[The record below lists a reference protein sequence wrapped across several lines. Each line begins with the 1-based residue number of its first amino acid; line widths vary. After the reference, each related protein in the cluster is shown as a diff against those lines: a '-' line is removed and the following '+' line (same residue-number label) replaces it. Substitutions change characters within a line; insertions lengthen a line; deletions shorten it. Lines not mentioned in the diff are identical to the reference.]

1 MMTSMASI
9 AGIMNASAPNTTS
22 AAADAA
28 TPATDPAWLGSW
40 SHWSRKM
47 TVNSA
52 VMANE
57 TPSMSVGIRPPKTPP
72 SVQPA
77 TQEDWFSRLT
87 ANMKRP
93 RSTPS
98 GTRAA

>member
-1 MMTSMASI
+1 
-9 AGIMNASAPNTTS
+9 
-22 AAADAA
+22 
-28 TPATDPAWLGSW
+28 
-40 SHWSRKM
+40 M